1 MKNLHLQFVRH
12 KPILLNNF
20 TPLNLV
26 GKHGVWRL
34 GFVRKREKIFHFR
47 ISARRATIRH
57 ATRIVFTIPLSPM
70 SVLPERSLI
79 LFSLYPYWQKLFL
92 YFVIFRILK
101 FQMISLY
108 SSFTVRLTIQGRISC
123 HVMTH
128 KVRIPAHTK
137 IHHNILDNIITTDCY
152 TYKSITI

>member
-1 MKNLHLQFVRH
+1 LNFNSIFFIVNLVISQKGFEQRLILLILTKFMKNLHLQFVRR

-34 GFVRKREKIFHFR
+34 GLVGKREKIFHFR

-70 SVLPERSLI
+70 SVLPDR
-79 LFSLYPYWQKLFL
+79 
-92 YFVIFRILK
+92 
-101 FQMISLY
+101 SLY
-108 SSFTVRLTIQGRISC
+108 SLVFTRIDKNC
-123 HVMTH
+123 FF
-128 KVRIPAHTK
+128 
-137 IHHNILDNIITTDCY
+137 ILL
-152 TYKSITI
+152 SLGF